1 MVDLV
6 RQHGLKTM
14 ARNFWQQERRS
25 LFKSLLKE
33 YIAEGY
39 NKEEA
44 GKFARKEVNEM
55 MVEKEDF
62 VHQLWGEAYEEE

>member
-1 MVDLV
+1 MLV
-6 RQHGLKTM
+6 PPIILMDIHSVIVVKLIPP
-14 ARNFWQQERRS
+14 E
-25 LFKSLLKE
+25 FKSLLKE

-39 NKEEA
+39 DKEEA

-62 VHQLWGEAYEEE
+62 VHQLWDEAYEEE